1 MEEHGKQGT
10 RRRICTWL
18 TTMAFVAAA
27 SSSAFAAT
35 QTVHGIGLYQ
45 MGESETIQQAKEKA
59 KDDALR
65 NAAEQAGVYV
75 RSHTETKNLAVTDDE
90 VTTIASQLLKV
101 KSVDFTQEYK
111 DNTLVFHA
119 TVTATFD
126 DSNLEKALM
135 KEQEVSD
142 LQKELDAEK
151 KKNEKIKL
159 ANDKEH
165 VSDETS
171 LFLWEAYEYVMDG
184 RPLVA
189 IRTLTDFVDERGG
202 IVAPRAYYLR
212 SIAYFKA
219 EKYNEAL
226 SDIKKAIADD
236 PKNPLYYTTEA
247 MIHMGVVELYQS
259 WGQPYEARAEM
270 FKAEVSCDNAI
281 RYQKKYWQAYY
292 WRAYEKFVRESPR
305 KAHDDIETCMKYGGK
320 NDICAI
326 NLYDQLEALKRN
338 HHYGISPTPVQ
349 SIPWEFDSD
358 FKLVKDR

>member
-1 MEEHGKQGT
+1 MSL
-10 RRRICTWL
+10 RRVIHNRRKSFCAAL
-18 TTMAFVAAA
+18 FAAA
-27 SSSAFAAT
+27 FFAIALPVSAAI
-35 QTVHGIGLYQ
+35 QTVHGTGLYQ
-45 MGESETIQQAKEKA
+45 MGEADTIQQAKENA
-59 KDDALR
+59 KQDALR

-75 RSHTETKNLAVTDDE
+75 RSHTETKNLTVTDDE

-135 KEQEVSD
+135 KEQEVSA

-171 LFLWEAYEYVMDG
+171 LFLWEAYENAAG
-184 RPLVA
+184 GAPWVA
-189 IRTLTDFVDERGG
+189 VKDLSNFIKSRGG
-202 IVAPRAYYLR
+202 VVPTRAYYLR
-212 SIAYFKA
+212 CVAYI
-219 EKYNEAL
+219 EWGKYNEAL

-236 PKNPLYYTTEA
+236 PTNPLYHTTEA
-247 MIHMGVVELYQS
+247 IVHLGVVEWYKM
-259 WGQPYEARAEM
+259 WDQPGEARSEM
-270 FKAEVSCDNAI
+270 FKAEVCCDTALQYDK
-281 RYQKKYWQAYY
+281 RYWPAYF

-305 KAHDDIETCMKYGGK
+305 KAHDDIETCMKRGGK
-320 NDICAI
+320 EHLCAI
-326 NLYDQLEALKRN
+326 NLYNQLESLKRN
-338 HHYGISPTPVQ
+338 NHHGIEPDELVD
-349 SIPWEFDSD
+349 IDWEYDPD
-358 FKLVKDR
+358 YKVEK

>member
-1 MEEHGKQGT
+1 MIRQVVKRMRPKVAMLALG
-10 RRRICTWL
+10 ICMSAMPL
-18 TTMAFVAAA
+18 SVYAAI
-27 SSSAFAAT
+27 
-35 QTVHGIGLYQ
+35 QTVQGVGLYQ
-45 MGESETIQQAKEKA
+45 MGESESIQQAKEKA
-59 KDDALR
+59 KEDALR

-75 RSHTETKNLAVTDDE
+75 RSHTETRDFAVTDDE

-101 KSVDFTQEYK
+101 KSVDYTQEYK

-119 TVTATFD
+119 SVTATFD
-126 DSNLEKALM
+126 DSNLEEALS
-135 KEQEVSD
+135 KEKEVSS
-142 LQKELDAEK
+142 LQHELQVEK
-151 KKNEKIKL
+151 QKNEKIKA

-171 LFLWEAYEYVMDG
+171 LFLWEAYENVTGG

-189 IRTLTDFVDERGG
+189 VRNLTDFMRERGG
-202 IVAPRAYYLR
+202 VVAPRAYYLR

-226 SDIKKAIADD
+226 SDIKKAIADE

-259 WGQPYEARAEM
+259 WNQPDEARTEM
-270 FKAEVSCDNAI
+270 FNAEVSCDNAI
-281 RYQKKYWQAYY
+281 QYNKKYWPAYY

-320 NDICAI
+320 DNICAI
-326 NLYDQLEALKRN
+326 NLYNQLESLRRNN
-338 HHYGISPTPVQ
+338 HHGIRPDSVQ

-358 FKLVKDR
+358 FKGKF